1 MTRKEELLEVVKN
14 DPKVVPLINDMVY
27 LENQLDQLRALPKIK
42 VDPEHPER
50 QKATPAAKQYKE
62 YLQQYVNVVKLIQK
76 ASGPDG
82 SEDDSLLRKWLRNH
96 GDDKGE
102 FECR

>member
-42 VDPEHPER
+42 VDPDNPQN

-62 YLQQYVNVVKLIQK
+62 YLQQYINIVKVVLR
-76 ASGPDG
+76 ASGTDQTEEESP
-82 SEDDSLLRKWLRNH
+82 LRKWMNAH
-96 GDDKGE
+96 VNQ
-102 FECR
+102 

>member
-1 MTRKEELLEVVKN
+1 
-14 DPKVVPLINDMVY
+14 
-27 LENQLDQLRALPKIK
+27 
-42 VDPEHPER
+42 
-50 QKATPAAKQYKE
+50 
-62 YLQQYVNVVKLIQK
+62 VKLIQK

-82 SEDDSLLRKWLRNH
+82 SEDDSLLRKWLRDH